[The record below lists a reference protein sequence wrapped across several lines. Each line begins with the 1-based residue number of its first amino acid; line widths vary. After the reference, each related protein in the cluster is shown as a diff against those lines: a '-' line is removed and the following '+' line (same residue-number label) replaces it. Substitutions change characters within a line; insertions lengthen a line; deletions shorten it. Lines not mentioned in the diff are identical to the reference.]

1 VGQVTVKKNLVVFH
15 DPADW
20 MEILEHLAR
29 TYGNTIRMRH
39 IMRRELGFTSRDH
52 QGLEPYYAP
61 ISGAAVI
68 YPGLV
73 SVEKRH
79 HYSPQV
85 HLDFFT
91 EAAHSWFQLK
101 YLNRENQNNS

>member
-1 VGQVTVKKNLVVFH
+1 MGRVTVKKNLVVFH

-20 MEILEHLAR
+20 TEILDLLTQ

-39 IMRRELGFTSRDH
+39 IMRRELGFTARDH
-52 QGLEPYYAP
+52 QGLEPYTQTFKVGE
-61 ISGAAVI
+61 IFD
-68 YPGLV
+68 
-73 SVEKRH
+73 EQTRH

-101 YLNRENQNNS
+101 YLNRRGQDSELF

>member
-1 VGQVTVKKNLVVFH
+1 MGRVTVKKNLVVFH

-20 MEILEHLAR
+20 MEILDLLTQ

-52 QGLEPYYAP
+52 QGLEPYLKTVKD
-61 ISGAAVI
+61 GNNF
-68 YPGLV
+68 
-73 SVEKRH
+73 VEERLH
-79 HYSPQV
+79 HYSQQV

-101 YLNRENQNNS
+101 YLTRNC

>member
-1 VGQVTVKKNLVVFH
+1 MGRVTVKKNLVVFH

-20 MEILEHLAR
+20 TEILEQLTR

-39 IMRRELGFTSRDH
+39 IMRRELGFTARDPV
-52 QGLEPYYAP
+52 PYTL
-61 ISGAAVI
+61 ISKVGEI
-68 YPGLV
+68 FD
-73 SVEKRH
+73 EQIRH

-91 EAAHSWFQLK
+91 ETAHSWFQLK
-101 YLNRENQNNS
+101 YLNRRGQDSKLF

>member
-1 VGQVTVKKNLVVFH
+1 MGRVTVKKNLVVFH

-20 MEILEHLAR
+20 MEILEQLANS
-29 TYGNTIRMRH
+29 YGNTIRMRH

-52 QGLEPYYAP
+52 QGLEPYL
-61 ISGAAVI
+61 SWSKVDNNH
-68 YPGLV
+68 
-73 SVEKRH
+73 VEETRH

-101 YLNRENQNNS
+101 YLNRKGQEPELF

>member
-1 VGQVTVKKNLVVFH
+1 MGKVTVKKNLVVFH

-20 MEILEHLAR
+20 MEILDLLTQ

-52 QGLEPYYAP
+52 QGLEPY
-61 ISGAAVI
+61 VQTV
-68 YPGLV
+68 LV
-73 SVEKRH
+73 NGNVCEETRH

-101 YLNRENQNNS
+101 YLNRKGQDSGLF

>member
-1 VGQVTVKKNLVVFH
+1 MGKVTVKKNLVVFH

-20 MEILEHLAR
+20 MEILEQLAQ

-39 IMRRELGFTSRDH
+39 IMRRELGFSSRDH
-52 QGLEPYYAP
+52 QGLEPY
-61 ISGAAVI
+61 VQTL
-68 YPGLV
+68 LV
-73 SVEKRH
+73 NGNVCEETRH

-101 YLNRENQNNS
+101 YLNRRDQDPGLF

>member
-1 VGQVTVKKNLVVFH
+1 MGQVTVKKNLVVFH

-20 MEILEHLAR
+20 MEILDLLTQ

-52 QGLEPYYAP
+52 QGLEPY
-61 ISGAAVI
+61 VQTV
-68 YPGLV
+68 LV
-73 SVEKRH
+73 NGNVNEETRH

-101 YLNRENQNNS
+101 YLNRKSQDPGLF

>member
-1 VGQVTVKKNLVVFH
+1 MGKVTVKKNLVVFH

-20 MEILEHLAR
+20 MEILDLLTQ

-39 IMRRELGFTSRDH
+39 IMRRELGFSSRDH
-52 QGLEPYYAP
+52 QGLEPY
-61 ISGAAVI
+61 
-68 YPGLV
+68 LKTTKDDDNF
-73 SVEKRH
+73 VEKTQY
-79 HYSPQV
+79 HYSQQV

-101 YLNRENQNNS
+101 YLNRKGQDPGLF

>member
-1 VGQVTVKKNLVVFH
+1 MGKVTVKKNLVVFH

-20 MEILEHLAR
+20 MEILDLLTQ

-39 IMRRELGFTSRDH
+39 IMRRELGFSSRDH
-52 QGLEPYYAP
+52 QGLEPYMQTVKNGE
-61 ISGAAVI
+61 IFDEQI
-68 YPGLV
+68 
-73 SVEKRH
+73 RH
-79 HYSPQV
+79 HYSQQV

-101 YLNRENQNNS
+101 YLNRKGQDPGLF

>member
-1 VGQVTVKKNLVVFH
+1 MDRVTVKKNLVVFH

-20 MEILEHLAR
+20 MEILEQLTQ

-52 QGLEPYYAP
+52 QGLEPYMTT
-61 ISGAAVI
+61 IKDGNI
-68 YPGLV
+68 FI
-73 SVEKRH
+73 EERQH

-101 YLNRENQNNS
+101 YLNRKGQDSGLF

>member
-1 VGQVTVKKNLVVFH
+1 MGQVTVKKNLVVFH

-20 MEILEHLAR
+20 MEILDQLTRA
-29 TYGNTIRMRH
+29 YGNTIRMRH

-52 QGLEPYYAP
+52 QGLEPY
-61 ISGAAVI
+61 VQTV
-68 YPGLV
+68 LV
-73 SVEKRH
+73 NGNVNEETRH

-101 YLNRENQNNS
+101 YLNRKGQDSQLF

>member
-68 YPGLV
+68 YPGLA

-79 HYSPQV
+79 HYSSQV

-101 YLNRENQNNS
+101 YLNRENQNSA

>member
-1 VGQVTVKKNLVVFH
+1 MGRVTVKKNLVVFH

-20 MEILEHLAR
+20 MEILEQLAR

-52 QGLEPYYAP
+52 QGLEPYLKTVKD
-61 ISGAAVI
+61 GNNF
-68 YPGLV
+68 
-73 SVEKRH
+73 VEERLH

-101 YLNRENQNNS
+101 YLNRKGQDSGLF

>member
-1 VGQVTVKKNLVVFH
+1 MGKVTVKKNLVVFH

-68 YPGLV
+68 YPGLA

-79 HYSPQV
+79 HYSSQV

-101 YLNRENQNNS
+101 YLNRENQNSA

>member
-1 VGQVTVKKNLVVFH
+1 MGQVTVKKNLVVFH

-68 YPGLV
+68 YPGLA

-79 HYSPQV
+79 HYSSQV

-101 YLNRENQNNS
+101 YLNRERQNNS

>member
-1 VGQVTVKKNLVVFH
+1 MGQVTVKKNLVVFH

-20 MEILEHLAR
+20 MEILEQLANS
-29 TYGNTIRMRH
+29 YGNTIRMRH

-52 QGLEPYYAP
+52 QGLEPYLQT
-61 ISGAAVI
+61 VK
-68 YPGLV
+68 V
-73 SVEKRH
+73 DNNFVEETRH

-101 YLNRENQNNS
+101 YLNRKGQDLELF